1 MDTMKEKKKK
11 TKKNKKNR
19 NIKRKIIG
27 VLLAIVV
34 LSAMFTISFI
44 IAGGNKK
51 VEASKETKVPEINDM
66 TINQAKVALER
77 EGLILIEAGSE
88 KSSKPEGD
96 IIWVEP
102 SVGSTVQVGD
112 EIRVI
117 ISSGDEK
124 IVIPDFKSSNL
135 EEVKAFFKKNGI
147 TDVNYIEQFDEKIAA
162 SKIIKIEPAAS
173 TKITKTTKVTVYT
186 SKGKDKKLVKV
197 PDLTGYDS
205 AEAKT
210 NLESLGLKV
219 TIKNDEKITDKN
231 KDGKVLSQNIK
242 DASLEVGQG
251 VILTVGKYV
260 EGEIVSQNTLGLLT
274 DMGKEAA
281 IGRIT
286 DNGLTYK
293 TETEGTKLVDWSPK
307 DRDLKKGE
315 KVTLYLK

>member
-1 MDTMKEKKKK
+1 MKEKKEKK
-11 TKKNKKNR
+11 KKNKKNR

-27 VLLAIVV
+27 ILLAIVA

-44 IAGGNKK
+44 LAGGNKK
-51 VEASKETKVPEINDM
+51 VEATKETKVPEINDM
-66 TINQAKVALER
+66 TINQAKVSLER
-77 EGLILIEAGSE
+77 EGLILVEAGAE
-88 KSSKPEGD
+88 KSSKTEGD
-96 IIWVEP
+96 IIGVEP
-102 SVGSTVQVGD
+102 SVGSIVQVGD

-135 EEVKAFFKKNGI
+135 EEVKAFFKKNEI

-197 PDLTGYDS
+197 PDLTGYDL
-205 AEAKT
+205 AEATT

-231 KDGKVLSQNIK
+231 KEGKVLSQNIK
-242 DASLEVGQG
+242 DASVEVGRG

-260 EGEIVSQNTLGLLT
+260 EGEIVSQDTLGIKI
-274 DMGKEAA
+274 DMGKQGA
-281 IGRIT
+281 IKSIN

-293 TETEGTKLVDWSPK
+293 IGTEGATLVDWSPK

-315 KVTLYLK
+315 EVTLYFK